1 MIVQYYIC
9 WYVLDEKHRFLLWC
23 SNDKDSVFA
32 EKGKV
37 PVFRTQDRALAYAAL
52 KNMKIESEEPLLHD
66 LDIVARWLG
75 HPNAEHVDCSAFNA
89 ALNLF
94 GDLSTAVDG
103 KFDPDRK
110 LTHKVYEKLLYG
122 LNLSSVA
129 RNRKQYVPSWTESE
143 VHVLEQVLTAG
154 LDLFRASVSEKA

>member
-1 MIVQYYIC
+1 V
-9 WYVLDEKHRFLLWC
+9 
-23 SNDKDSVFA
+23 
-32 EKGKV
+32 
-37 PVFRTQDRALAYAAL
+37 
-52 KNMKIESEEPLLHD
+52 
-66 LDIVARWLG
+66 
-75 HPNAEHVDCSAFNA
+75 SAF
-89 ALNLF
+89 
-94 GDLSTAVDG
+94 G

-122 LNLSSVA
+122 LNLPSVA